1 MLSIIIPTLNDEK
14 YLPLLLQTIEKQN
27 LDGQCEIVVSDAG
40 SRDRTIQVASDF
52 GCKVVSGGLP
62 AKGRNQGAKA
72 ATGDLFLFLDAEALL
87 PKDFLAKILV
97 EFERRGLDIA
107 SCRLEPIEEAWMPR
121 FILPRFFYNLLYN
134 WPIQLLESAFP
145 YASSLIL
152 VKRELHERL
161 QGFDQKIRIGED
173 HDYARRGAKVGKFG
187 VLKSSK
193 LPLFMRRC
201 REEGI
206 IRTNVKYQLC
216 NLFNVSLGE
225 VKSDIFR
232 YDFEQCKYNTP
243 EDLKTPKKLRSLV
256 QLPWTMVYYIMAGWA
271 VISWLIFFLVL
282 VPRIVGLRIV
292 RLFSWLDRSESLT
305 RY

>member
-14 YLPLLLQTIEKQN
+14 YLPLLLQTIEKRN
-27 LDGQCEIVVSDAG
+27 LNGECEIVVSDAG

-97 EFERRGLDIA
+97 EFERRSLDIA
-107 SCRLEPIEEAWMPR
+107 SCRLEPIEEEWMPR

-161 QGFDQKIRIGED
+161 LGFDQKIRIGED
-173 HDYARRGAKVGKFG
+173 HDYARRAAKVGKFG

-225 VKSDIFR
+225 VTSDIFR
-232 YDFEQCKYNTP
+232 YDFEQCKSNASEYKEP
-243 EDLKTPKKLRSLV
+243 PKKLRSLV
-256 QLPWTMVYYIMAGWA
+256 QFPWTMAYYIMAGWA
-271 VISWLIFFLVL
+271 IISWLIFFLIL
-282 VPRIVGLRIV
+282 APRMVGLRIV
-292 RLFSWLDRSESLT
+292 RLLSWLHRSELLT
-305 RY
+305 R

>member
-14 YLPLLLQTIEKQN
+14 YLPLLLQTIEKPSLN
-27 LDGQCEIVVSDAG
+27 GECEIVVSDAG
-40 SRDRTIQVASDF
+40 SRDRTIQIASDF

-72 ATGDLFLFLDAEALL
+72 ATGDLLLFLDAEALL
-87 PKDFLAKILV
+87 PKDFLARILV
-97 EFERRGLDIA
+97 EFELRSLDIA
-107 SCRLEPIEEAWMPR
+107 SCRLEPIKEEWMPR

-134 WPIQLLESAFP
+134 WPVQLLESAFP

-173 HDYARRGAKVGKFG
+173 HDYARRAAKVGKFG

-206 IRTNVKYQLC
+206 IRTNVKYQL
-216 NLFNVSLGE
+216 
-225 VKSDIFR
+225 
-232 YDFEQCKYNTP
+232 
-243 EDLKTPKKLRSLV
+243 
-256 QLPWTMVYYIMAGWA
+256 
-271 VISWLIFFLVL
+271 
-282 VPRIVGLRIV
+282 
-292 RLFSWLDRSESLT
+292 
-305 RY
+305 